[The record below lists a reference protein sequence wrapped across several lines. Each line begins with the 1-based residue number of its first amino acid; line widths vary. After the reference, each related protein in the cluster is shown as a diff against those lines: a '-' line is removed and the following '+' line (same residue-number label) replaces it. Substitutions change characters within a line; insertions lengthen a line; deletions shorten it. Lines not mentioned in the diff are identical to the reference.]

1 MIFLSCV
8 SGAIQKGRNAAKLIG
23 LRCDKAY
30 GQKQYIVMRN
40 RQSCLCKWQ
49 PENAEKCVINQ
60 STRQLMDWG
69 SRGKSG
75 VNGLKRNNWLFET
88 FLQYCHAVAHQ
99 RPMKFI
105 EVILNLWA
113 IMNRI
118 HFVSLDLIYFSEA
131 YRNQWSLLPAKLSLS
146 FYRNI
151 VWAKEFDWWK
161 NCLNEMLPQN
171 VICQS

>member
-1 MIFLSCV
+1 MGYINGRVSTSLRNLSRKSWFFPATTNSASADLWGFCWTIFLSCV

-49 PENAEKCVINQ
+49 PENADKCVINQ
-60 STRQLMDWG
+60 STRRLMDWG

-105 EVILNLWA
+105 ELIQNLWA
-113 IMNRI
+113 IVNRM
-118 HFVSLDLIYFSEA
+118 HFVSLDLI
-131 YRNQWSLLPAKLSLS
+131 
-146 FYRNI
+146 
-151 VWAKEFDWWK
+151 
-161 NCLNEMLPQN
+161 
-171 VICQS
+171 